1 MLMRKNSAVIL
12 LLIFIFGILGKAIA
26 SDIEKGN
33 QLYEQGKYNE
43 ALPLIK
49 KGAVSGDAEAQFNL
63 GRMYS
68 KGHGIKQNLEQ
79 AMYWYKKS
87 ADQGHLKATYNLAY
101 MYSHGKG
108 VKENPEKAYKLY
120 LESAEKGLP
129 AAQFNLALM
138 YFKGKGVKKD
148 NQKAF
153 EWFYKAALQGDKEA
167 QFNVALSYTEGNGIK
182 QDYAKALYWYKKAAE
197 QGYAK
202 AMSALGIVYRQGEG
216 VPANR
221 DEAIKWYKKAA
232 AQGYAPAMANLG
244 SLYYPEDASDLESWD
259 EAYKWYSMAIDHGDR
274 KNAPLGLGLIHLF
287 GSGRYPVDN
296 AKAYSLFALA
306 AENGRADGWYWLGV
320 MEEYGFGRPQNEEKA
335 MELYKKAAESGVE
348 PAINRLEHGHQDWS
362 LHLFKAI
369 RPLFATPYY

>member
-1 MLMRKNSAVIL
+1 MFRLKKIIWLFFSAFYLVAGLSYAASMKEGLAYYDNKQFDKAFPIIEKEARRGNAYAQFLTGVMYSYGKGTSKDLKCAIYWYTQGAEQGNPKAQNNLANLYRDGIGVRKNL
-12 LLIFIFGILGKAIA
+12 KKA
-26 SDIEKGN
+26 
-33 QLYEQGKYNE
+33 
-43 ALPLIK
+43 
-49 KGAVSGDAEAQFNL
+49 F
-63 GRMYS
+63 
-68 KGHGIKQNLEQ
+68 
-79 AMYWYKKS
+79 
-87 ADQGHLKATYNLAY
+87 
-101 MYSHGKG
+101 
-108 VKENPEKAYKLY
+108 KLY
-120 LESAEKGLP
+120 SLSAKQGTD
-129 AAQFNLALM
+129 AAQYGLGVM
-138 YFKGKGVKKD
+138 YRNGDGVQQD
-148 NQKAF
+148 YVKAF
-153 EWFYKAALQGDKEA
+153 HLFKQAATQGDKLA
-167 QFNVALSYTEGNGIK
+167 QH
-182 QDYAKALYWYKKAAE
+182 
-197 QGYAK
+197 
-202 AMSALGIVYRQGEG
+202 ALGIAYQNGEG

-232 AQGYAPAMANLG
+232 EQGYARSMANLG
-244 SLYYPEDASDLESWD
+244 SLYYPEDAGDLESWD

-296 AKAYSLFALA
+296 AKAYSLFTLA

>member
-1 MLMRKNSAVIL
+1 MLMRKNSAVVI
-12 LLIFIFGILGKAIA
+12 LLIFIFGVLGKAIA
-26 SDIEKGN
+26 VDIDKGT

-49 KGAVSGDAEAQFNL
+49 KGALSGNAEAQFNL

-68 KGHGIKQNLEQ
+68 KGYGVKQNLKQ
-79 AMYWYKKS
+79 AIYWYTKS

-108 VKENPEKAYKLY
+108 VNENPEKAYKLY
-120 LESAEKGLP
+120 LEAAEKGLS

-138 YFKGKGVKKD
+138 YLKGRGVKKD

-167 QFNVALSYTEGNGIK
+167 QFNVALSYS
-182 QDYAKALYWYKKAAE
+182 
-197 QGYAK
+197 QGK
-202 AMSALGIVYRQGEG
+202 G

-232 AQGYAPAMANLG
+232 EQGYAPAMANLG
-244 SLYYPEDASDLESWD
+244 SLYYPEDASDTQSWD
-259 EAYKWYSMAIDHGDR
+259 EAYKWYSLAVEHGEK

-296 AKAYSLFALA
+296 AKAYSLFTLA

-320 MEEYGFGRPQNEEKA
+320 MEEYGFGRPQNEERA
-335 MELYKKAAESGVE
+335 MELYRRAADAGVQ
-348 PAINRLEHGHQDWS
+348 PALNRLEHGHQDWS
-362 LHLFKAI
+362 LQLFKTL
-369 RPLFATPYY
+369 RPLFTPYY